1 MSAKENE
8 MKAEGKDINLEFID
22 DRGLV
27 ALQGPSMMTCLQ
39 PLTNTDLTQL
49 NFMKS
54 IVTTVAGTG

>member
-1 MSAKENE
+1 

-39 PLTNTDLTQL
+39 PLTNTNLTQL

-54 IVTTVAGTG
+54 IVTTVVGTG